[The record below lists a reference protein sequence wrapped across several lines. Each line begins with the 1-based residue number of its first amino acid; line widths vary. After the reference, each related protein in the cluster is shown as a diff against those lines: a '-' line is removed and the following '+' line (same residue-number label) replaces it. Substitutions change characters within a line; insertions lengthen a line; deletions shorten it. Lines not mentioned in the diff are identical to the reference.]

1 MVRKILN
8 YDLHDIRP
16 FYEDLDDLI
25 DCGLDEY
32 FDDDTGEYVDGP
44 WDNFDTIS
52 SKIVR
57 ADLECSSY
65 TREYIFRDRSTG
77 DYYKGECTYF
87 YEDDSEYDQEL
98 IQVFPKEV
106 SIIIYE

>member
-44 WDNFDTIS
+44 WNNFTTVS
-52 SKIVR
+52 CKLERV
-57 ADLECSSY
+57 DLESCSS
-65 TREYIFRDRSTG
+65 TKEFIFRDKLTG
-77 DYYKGECTYF
+77 DYYKGQCTFY
-87 YEDDSEYDQEL
+87 YEDDSEYDKEL
-98 IQVFPKEV
+98 VQVFPKEV
-106 SIIIYE
+106 SIIIFE